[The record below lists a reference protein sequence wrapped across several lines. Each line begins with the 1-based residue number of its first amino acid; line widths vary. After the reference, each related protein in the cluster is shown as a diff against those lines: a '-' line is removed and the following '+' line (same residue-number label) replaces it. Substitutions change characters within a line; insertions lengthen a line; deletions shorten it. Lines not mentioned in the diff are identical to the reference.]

1 MAIAGKDLK
10 KFGLPTPPRNQGDR
24 LCREMLR
31 KTSDNMN
38 ELREYV
44 LENEP
49 LLVMDQRA
57 AYNAIL
63 ERINRKLV
71 E

>member
-1 MAIAGKDLK
+1 
-10 KFGLPTPPRNQGDR
+10 
-24 LCREMLR
+24 MLR
-31 KTSDNMN
+31 ETIYNVD

-49 LLVMDQRA
+49 LLVIDQRA

-63 ERINRKLV
+63 ERVDRKKLV